1 VVREVKWSL
10 TAQKQLLKA
19 HKYILEDSYQ
29 NAEKVKLKILLSTRR
44 LNEMPEK
51 HPADKYHKNNKG
63 NYRAYEI
70 YHYRKA
76 YKITKS
82 EIIIT
87 RVRHTKM
94 ESKLY

>member
-1 VVREVKWSL
+1 VVFNCPKTITESIQIYFRR
-10 TAQKQLLKA
+10 LLSKCR
-19 HKYILEDSYQ
+19 
-29 NAEKVKLKILLSTRR
+29 KVKLKILLSTRR

-70 YHYRKA
+70 YHYRIA
-76 YKITKS
+76 YKITKT

-87 RVRHTKM
+87 RVHHTKM
-94 ESKLY
+94 EPKKY